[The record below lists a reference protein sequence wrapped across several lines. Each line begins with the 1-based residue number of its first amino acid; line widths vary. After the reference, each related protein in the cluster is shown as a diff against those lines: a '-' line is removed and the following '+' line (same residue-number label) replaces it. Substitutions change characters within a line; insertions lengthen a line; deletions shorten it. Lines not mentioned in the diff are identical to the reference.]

1 MPLVV
6 RPDLVVMMMA
16 PFAARDPYNAVAA
29 GPFSTDT
36 FSMSSGLMSPA
47 ALPKSTAPS
56 VELYAL
62 SDVLEV
68 VLLVMGTP
76 STTNRAVPPF
86 MLMDVSP
93 RRVTRIDPP
102 GPVDA

>member
-47 ALPKSTAPS
+47 ALPKSTA
-56 VELYAL
+56 YAL

-68 VLLVMGTP
+68 ELLVMGTP

>member
-1 MPLVV
+1 MRKRERLAGSKAYRLRFEAEKPKPPSML
-6 RPDLVVMMMA
+6 RHTES
-16 PFAARDPYNAVAA
+16 AAD
-29 GPFSTDT
+29 
-36 FSMSSGLMSPA
+36 
-47 ALPKSTAPS
+47 
-56 VELYAL
+56 AL